1 MILKPLCIGATGA
14 SLLPTPKY
22 TLWCKFVVPKKLPF
36 AGYSVVKDQDRD
48 FRTRSKLV
56 VHLRQPLATLVAS
69 ADHPSRSAR
78 WPDSRSCE
86 RSERPAKAGG
96 EYRDRTGDL
105 LVANQA
111 LSQLSYRPS
120 RTLSPQDTHRMPIR
134 SCPQRNSLDPPAGL
148 RRPERPGSLKT
159 R

>member
-111 LSQLSYRPS
+111 LSQLS
-120 RTLSPQDTHRMPIR
+120 
-134 SCPQRNSLDPPAGL
+134 
-148 RRPERPGSLKT
+148 
-159 R
+159 